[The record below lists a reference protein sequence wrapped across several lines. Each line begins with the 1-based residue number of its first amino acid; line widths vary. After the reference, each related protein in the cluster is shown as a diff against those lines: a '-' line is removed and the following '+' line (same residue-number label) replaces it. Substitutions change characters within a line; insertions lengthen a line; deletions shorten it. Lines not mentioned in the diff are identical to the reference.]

1 MDRLP
6 FAFCAAPIRCR
17 QVFYR
22 RLIDKGSMRLSLS
35 RLDLA
40 ARAWQTMRDEGF
52 EPELWPEAARELTA
66 LLKASAETDSRMA
79 MPSGTT
85 RMLSGVPK
93 PPIGGLDYNGDGI
106 FGDASTEITDS
117 RL

>member
-1 MDRLP
+1 M
-6 FAFCAAPIRCR
+6 
-17 QVFYR
+17 Q
-22 RLIDKGSMRLSLS
+22 LSLNGP
-35 RLDLA
+35 DLA
-40 ARAWQTMRDEGF
+40 ARAWQAMRDEGF
-52 EPELWPEAARELTA
+52 EPDLAPEAARELADLTE
-66 LLKASAETDSRMA
+66 ASAETDSRMA